1 MHAVSP
7 QPLDIHHS
15 RRQFFAGV
23 GMAVLASFTPLPAW
37 AADSAAG
44 LIPMTA
50 NAKPIS
56 VQERLARIAKAQA
69 LMRAEGLSA
78 LLVEAGSSLLYFTGI
93 DWWRSERLTA
103 AIIPADGDLLIV
115 TPAFEEPSIRESLA
129 VPGDVHVWQEDED
142 PTALITDFLKQRKI
156 AKGVIG
162 IEETVRF
169 FAADGLA
176 LALPGAR
183 FRSGASVVRGC
194 RMIKSPAELALMQIA
209 ADIQIA
215 AFRHV
220 APQIRRGMGQDDLR
234 ALLIAA
240 SRALGGENADGG
252 LILIGESSAYPHG
265 SHTPR
270 RVADGEIIL
279 FDAGVSVHGYQS
291 DISRTMVFGRP
302 ADKRQRLLF
311 DQVRRGQDIAMDVAR
326 VGTPAGKVDDAV
338 RAYYRS
344 LGYGPGYK
352 LPGTPHRTG
361 HGIGMDGHEPVNL
374 VHGETTPLAPGMC
387 FSNEPG
393 IYIPG
398 AFGVR
403 IEDCFHMTSEGP
415 RWFTVPP
422 RSIDEPFG

>member
-1 MHAVSP
+1 MRA
-7 QPLDIHHS
+7 S
-15 RRQFFAGV
+15 RRHFLIGGGLAG
-23 GMAVLASFTPLPAW
+23 LAMMTSPLPSW

-44 LIPMTA
+44 LRSMA
-50 NAKPIS
+50 GDAKPIS
-56 VQERLARIAKAQA
+56 TEERLGRIARAQE
-69 LMRAEGLSA
+69 LMRARNIGA

-103 AIIPADGDLLIV
+103 AVIPAEGDVLIV

-129 VPGDVHVWQEDED
+129 VPGDVHVWQEDES
-142 PTALITDFLKQRKI
+142 PIALISDFLQRRGLD
-156 AKGVIG
+156 KGAVG

-169 FAADGLA
+169 FAVDGLQQ
-176 LALPGAR
+176 ALPDAR
-183 FRSGASVVRGC
+183 IVSGAPVARGC
-194 RMIKSPAELALMQIA
+194 RMIKSPAELALMQLA

-220 APQIRRGMGQDDLR
+220 APRIERGMSQQDIQ
-234 ALLIAA
+234 ATLIAA
-240 SRALGGENADGG
+240 CRALGSDSDGG
-252 LILIGESSAYPHG
+252 LVLIGESSAYPHG

-270 RVADGEIIL
+270 RVAEGDVIL

-291 DISRTMVFGRP
+291 DISRTMVYGRA
-302 ADKRQRLLF
+302 ADAKQRLLF
-311 DQVRRGQDIAMDVAR
+311 EQVRRGQDIAMETAQ

-338 RAYYRS
+338 RAYYAS

-361 HGIGMDGHEPVNL
+361 HGIGMDGHEAVNL

-403 IEDCFHMTSEGP
+403 IEDCFHMTAEGP
-415 RWFTVPP
+415 RWFTRPP
-422 RSIDEPFG
+422 ASIDRPFD

>member
-1 MHAVSP
+1 MRA
-7 QPLDIHHS
+7 S
-15 RRQFFAGV
+15 RRQFLIGGAAAG
-23 GMAVLASFTPLPAW
+23 LALSASSPAW
-37 AADSAAG
+37 AAGGTDGLTSMAG
-44 LIPMTA
+44 

-56 VQERLARIAKAQA
+56 REERIGRIARAQE
-69 LMRAEGLSA
+69 LMRARNIGA

-129 VPGDVHVWQEDED
+129 VPGEVDVWEEDES
-142 PTALITDFLKQRKI
+142 PIARLSDFLQRRKLDKGTI
-156 AKGVIG
+156 A

-169 FAADGLA
+169 FAVDGLRE
-176 LALPGAR
+176 ALPGAEIV
-183 FRSGASVVRGC
+183 SGGPVVRGC

-215 AFRHV
+215 AFRHI
-220 APQIRRGMGQDDLR
+220 APRIERGMSQQDIQ
-234 ALLIAA
+234 AMLIAA
-240 SRALGGENADGG
+240 SRALGGDSDGG

-265 SHTPR
+265 SHVPR

-279 FDAGVSVHGYQS
+279 FDAGVSVFGYQS
-291 DISRTMVFGRP
+291 DISRTMVYGRP
-302 ADKRQRLLF
+302 ADARQRRLF
-311 DQVRRGQDIAMDVAR
+311 DQVRRGQDIAMETAR
-326 VGTPAGKVDDAV
+326 VGTPAGEVDDAV
-338 RAYYRS
+338 RAYYTS
-344 LGYGPGYK
+344 LGYGPGYR

-393 IYIPG
+393 IYMPG
-398 AFGVR
+398 VFGVR
-403 IEDCFHMTSEGP
+403 IEDCFYITDEGP
-415 RWFTVPP
+415 RWFTRPP
-422 RSIDEPFG
+422 ASIDRPFD

>member
-1 MHAVSP
+1 MRA
-7 QPLDIHHS
+7 S
-15 RRQFFAGV
+15 RRQFLIGGGLAG
-23 GMAVLASFTPLPAW
+23 LAMMTTSPGW
-37 AADSAAG
+37 AADSASG
-44 LIPMTA
+44 LTPMTG

-56 VQERLARIAKAQA
+56 TEERLGRIARVQE
-69 LMRAEGLSA
+69 LMRAQDIAA

-103 AIIPADGDLLIV
+103 AVIPADGDVLIV
-115 TPAFEEPSIRESLA
+115 TPGFEEPSIRESLA
-129 VPGDVHVWQEDED
+129 VPGDVQVWQEDEN
-142 PTALITDFLKQRKI
+142 PIALIGDFLRRRKLDKGAI
-156 AKGVIG
+156 A

-169 FAADGLA
+169 FAVDGLRH
-176 LALPGAR
+176 ALPDAR
-183 FRSGASVVRGC
+183 IVSGAPVVRGC
-194 RMIKSPAELALMQIA
+194 RMIKSPAELALMQVA

-215 AFRHV
+215 AFRHI
-220 APQIRRGMGQDDLR
+220 APRIERGMSQQDIQ
-234 ALLIAA
+234 AMLIAA
-240 SRALGGENADGG
+240 SRALGGESDGG

-270 RVADGEIIL
+270 RVADGEVIL
-279 FDAGVSVHGYQS
+279 FDAGVTVHGYQS
-291 DISRTMVFGRP
+291 DISRTMVYGRA
-302 ADKRQRLLF
+302 ADARQRQLF
-311 DQVRRGQDIAMDVAR
+311 DQVRRGQDIAMETAQ

-338 RAYYRS
+338 RAYYAT

-374 VHGETTPLAPGMC
+374 VHGEATPLAPGMC

-403 IEDCFHMTSEGP
+403 IEDCFHMTAEGP
-415 RWFTVPP
+415 RWFTRPP
-422 RSIDEPFG
+422 ASIDRPFDIN

>member
-1 MHAVSP
+1 MMRA
-7 QPLDIHHS
+7 S
-15 RRQFFAGV
+15 RRELLIGGGLAGLAL
-23 GMAVLASFTPLPAW
+23 MAAPPAW
-37 AADSAAG
+37 AADAAAG
-44 LIPMTA
+44 LAPMTGG
-50 NAKPIS
+50 AKPIS
-56 VQERLARIAKAQA
+56 TQERLGRIARAQE
-69 LMRAEGLSA
+69 LMRAQDIGA

-103 AIIPADGDLLIV
+103 AIIPADGDVLIV
-115 TPAFEEPSIRESLA
+115 TPGFEEPSIRESLA
-129 VPGDVHVWQEDED
+129 VPGDVHVWQEDESSI
-142 PTALITDFLKQRKI
+142 ALISDFLQRRKLDKGAI
-156 AKGVIG
+156 A

-169 FAADGLA
+169 FAVDGLQQ
-176 LALPGAR
+176 ALPDAR
-183 FRSGASVVRGC
+183 IVSGASVVRGC
-194 RMIKSPAELALMQIA
+194 RMIKSPAELALMQLA

-220 APQIRRGMGQDDLR
+220 APRIERGMSQQDIQ
-234 ALLIAA
+234 AMLIAA
-240 SRALGGENADGG
+240 SRALGGETDGG

-265 SHTPR
+265 SHIPR
-270 RVADGEIIL
+270 RVADGEVIL
-279 FDAGVSVHGYQS
+279 FDAGVTVLGYQS
-291 DISRTMVFGRP
+291 DISRTMIFGRP
-302 ADKRQRLLF
+302 ADAKQRLLF
-311 DQVRRGQDIAMDVAR
+311 DQVRRGQDIAMETAR

-338 RAYYRS
+338 RAYYAS

-403 IEDCFHMTSEGP
+403 IEDCFHMTADGP
-415 RWFTVPP
+415 RWFTRPP
-422 RSIDEPFG
+422 ASIDRPFD

>member
-1 MHAVSP
+1 MRA
-7 QPLDIHHS
+7 S
-15 RRQFFAGV
+15 RRELLIGGGLAG
-23 GMAVLASFTPLPAW
+23 LALIAAPPAW
-37 AADSAAG
+37 AADAAAG
-44 LIPMTA
+44 LAPMTGG
-50 NAKPIS
+50 AKPIS
-56 VQERLARIAKAQA
+56 TQERLGRIARAQE
-69 LMRAEGLSA
+69 LMRAQDIGA

-103 AIIPADGDLLIV
+103 AIIPADGDVLIV
-115 TPAFEEPSIRESLA
+115 TPGFEEPSIRESLA
-129 VPGDVHVWQEDED
+129 VPGDVHVWQEDES
-142 PTALITDFLKQRKI
+142 PIALISDFLQRRKLDKGAI
-156 AKGVIG
+156 A

-169 FAADGLA
+169 FAVDGLQQ
-176 LALPGAR
+176 ALPDAR
-183 FRSGASVVRGC
+183 IVSGASVVRGC
-194 RMIKSPAELALMQIA
+194 RMIKSPAELALMQLA

-220 APQIRRGMGQDDLR
+220 APRIERGMSQQEIQ
-234 ALLIAA
+234 AMLIAA
-240 SRALGGENADGG
+240 SRALGGETDGG

-265 SHTPR
+265 SHIPR
-270 RVADGEIIL
+270 RVADGEVIL
-279 FDAGVSVHGYQS
+279 FDAGVTVLGYQS
-291 DISRTMVFGRP
+291 DISRTMIFGRA
-302 ADKRQRLLF
+302 ADAKQRLLF
-311 DQVRRGQDIAMDVAR
+311 DQVRRGQDIAMETAR

-338 RAYYRS
+338 RAYYAS

-403 IEDCFHMTSEGP
+403 IEDCFHMTTDGP
-415 RWFTVPP
+415 RWFTHPP
-422 RSIDEPFG
+422 ASIDRPFD

>member
-1 MHAVSP
+1 MMRA
-7 QPLDIHHS
+7 S
-15 RRQFFAGV
+15 RRELLIGGGLAGLAL
-23 GMAVLASFTPLPAW
+23 MAAPPAW
-37 AADSAAG
+37 AADAAAG
-44 LIPMTA
+44 LAPMTGG
-50 NAKPIS
+50 AKPIS
-56 VQERLARIAKAQA
+56 TQERLGRIARAQE
-69 LMRAEGLSA
+69 LMRAQDIGA

-103 AIIPADGDLLIV
+103 AIIPADGDVLIV
-115 TPAFEEPSIRESLA
+115 TPGFEEPSIRESLA
-129 VPGDVHVWQEDED
+129 VPGDVHVWQEDES
-142 PTALITDFLKQRKI
+142 PIALISDFLQRRKLDKGAI
-156 AKGVIG
+156 A

-169 FAADGLA
+169 FAVDGLQQ
-176 LALPGAR
+176 ALPDAR
-183 FRSGASVVRGC
+183 IVSGASVVRGC
-194 RMIKSPAELALMQIA
+194 RMIKSPAELALMQLA

-220 APQIRRGMGQDDLR
+220 APRIERGMSQQDIQ
-234 ALLIAA
+234 AMLIAA
-240 SRALGGENADGG
+240 SRALGGETDGG

-265 SHTPR
+265 SHIPR
-270 RVADGEIIL
+270 RVADGEVIL
-279 FDAGVSVHGYQS
+279 FDAGVTVLGYQS
-291 DISRTMVFGRP
+291 DISRTMIFGRA
-302 ADKRQRLLF
+302 ADAKQRLLF
-311 DQVRRGQDIAMDVAR
+311 DQVRRGQDIAMETAR

-338 RAYYRS
+338 RAYYAS

-403 IEDCFHMTSEGP
+403 IEDCFHMTADGP
-415 RWFTVPP
+415 RWFTRPP
-422 RSIDEPFG
+422 ASIDRPFD